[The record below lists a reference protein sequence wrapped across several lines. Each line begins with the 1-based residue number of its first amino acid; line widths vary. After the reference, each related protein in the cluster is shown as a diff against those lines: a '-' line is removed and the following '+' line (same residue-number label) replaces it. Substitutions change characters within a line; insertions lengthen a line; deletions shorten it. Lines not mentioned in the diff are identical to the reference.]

1 MLKQLVSFTC
11 ILFTALVVSN
21 CSDDQ
26 STVEEVSKLPP
37 VVEKASPTTT
47 SKTPVVYIEELDQY
61 QEYFKE
67 QHETSFSH
75 VTKKNWTSYTAGKN
89 GILTKVLLFGKPNYT
104 ISEHYGSSMS
114 GFVRADNPDSG
125 PKLGEWSLSREEIVN
140 QLALQGLTE
149 IDQGWITL
157 QMRGEIPQQKG
168 RLYFI
173 VCDKIGNNRSWFGA
187 FAFAEGNVYKKGR
200 FWLHPDHD
208 LIFRTY
214 VGKTGD
220 QIDKEQ
226 RGEPLYESDS
236 LSLVPSSDVPESPK
250 PMIQLSKNFEPGSFQ
265 PQTVGTTE
273 QNIIPSEPNDEE
285 PLYEP
290 ATQSPQL
297 KTVEQSSSSTEQPS
311 QNVPQANESGSDKAK
326 EETKPRRSLFERYF
340 EEKKN

>member
-21 CSDDQ
+21 YSDDQ
-26 STVEEVSKLPP
+26 STVEEVSTLPP
-37 VVEKASPTTT
+37 VVEKTSPTTT

-157 QMRGEIPQQKG
+157 QMRGEIPQQKVDSTS
-168 RLYFI
+168 LFAIKSETI
-173 VCDKIGNNRSWFGA
+173 VPG
-187 FAFAEGNVYKKGR
+187 
-200 FWLHPDHD
+200 
-208 LIFRTY
+208 
-214 VGKTGD
+214 
-220 QIDKEQ
+220 
-226 RGEPLYESDS
+226 
-236 LSLVPSSDVPESPK
+236 LVPLPSLKAMYTKRGDFGCTLITILFSA
-250 PMIQLSKNFEPGSFQ
+250 PMSARQGI
-265 PQTVGTTE
+265 
-273 QNIIPSEPNDEE
+273 
-285 PLYEP
+285 
-290 ATQSPQL
+290 
-297 KTVEQSSSSTEQPS
+297 
-311 QNVPQANESGSDKAK
+311 
-326 EETKPRRSLFERYF
+326 R
-340 EEKKN
+340 